1 MIGFTL
7 LALAGAAVAGGIKSD
22 DTHSG
27 LGYLDATTLY
37 FHERTL
43 TKSPVPV
50 PQLICQNSH
59 PSDGCAL
66 RRIAFAECHKAAD
79 EDWSAWRC
87 QGHGDQ
93 HDAGNASG
101 LDLHMVSIRCL
112 TGAPDSCSL
121 TYTLQ
126 YNNATVARIARETLA
141 RACAALYAAQQA
153 PFEFVTATNLAF
165 YATPGF
171 FVGLA
176 SALAFVVFFVLLGE
190 LHVVVVQHNNSEKHY
205 FLTRSPLQRSTV
217 DDDNRFSATATDIP
231 ASCSEEKREN

>member
-1 MIGFTL
+1 MIGFVL
-7 LALAGAAVAGGIKSD
+7 LALTFAAVAGGSRNED
-22 DTHSG
+22 SHASP
-27 LGYLDATTLY
+27 GYLDATTLY

-66 RRIAFAECHKAAD
+66 RRIVFAECHKAAD

-93 HDAGNASG
+93 HDSGNASG
-101 LDLHMVSIRCL
+101 LDLHMVGIRCF

-141 RACAALYAAQQA
+141 RACGVLYATQQA
-153 PFEFVTATNLAF
+153 PFEFVTATNLAL
-165 YATPGF
+165 YAMPGF

-190 LHVVVVQHNNSEKHY
+190 LHVVVVEHNNAEKHY
-205 FLTRSPLQRSTV
+205 FLTRSPLQRSAV
-217 DDDNRFSATATDIP
+217 ADNDNNASRFVPPSW
-231 ASCSEEKREN
+231 SEDKREN